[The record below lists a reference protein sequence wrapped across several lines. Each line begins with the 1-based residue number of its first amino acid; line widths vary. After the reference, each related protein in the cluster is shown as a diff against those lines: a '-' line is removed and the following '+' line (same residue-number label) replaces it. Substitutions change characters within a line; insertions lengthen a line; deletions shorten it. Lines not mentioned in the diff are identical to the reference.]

1 MNVGVVQRLTHTP
14 GLLGPGLAFGA
25 EISTEYRRSARL
37 PLMAV
42 PFAEEAVR
50 LRDSGGLS
58 TDLIARATGAAPTT
72 VRDWL
77 NRRSSPTGTRAERI
91 SELSAITERLQRVI
105 GADYIPVWLTKPVEA
120 LDDEKPV
127 DLIARGDY
135 LQVARL
141 ISSIE
146 DPGAV

>member
-1 MNVGVVQRLTHTP
+1 
-14 GLLGPGLAFGA
+14 
-25 EISTEYRRSARL
+25 
-37 PLMAV
+37 MAV
-42 PFAEEAVR
+42 AFADEAVR
-50 LRDSGGLS
+50 LRDSSGLS
-58 TDLIARATGAAPTT
+58 TEVIARATGAAQTT

-77 NRRSSPTGTRAERI
+77 KHRTSPTGTRADRI
-91 SELSAITERLQRVI
+91 AELSAITERLQRVMSTE
-105 GADYIPVWLTKPVEA
+105 YIPVWLTKPVEA

-135 LQVARL
+135 LRVARL